1 MELATEKS
9 NTYESYMN
17 KQNKKFVRFNGI
29 VNVFLIPGIESIFDI
44 KYLLWYSDDDYKI
57 FTRDY
62 IMYLN
67 EKGLYNHNLSEYKFK

>member
-17 KQNKKFVRFNGI
+17 KHNQKFVRFNGI
-29 VNVFLIPGIESIFDI
+29 VNVILIPDIESIFDI
-44 KYLLWYSDDDYKI
+44 KDLIWYSDDDYKI
-57 FTRDY
+57 FARDY

-67 EKGLYNHNLSEYKFK
+67 EKKFK

>member
-17 KQNKKFVRFNGI
+17 KHNQKFVRFNGI
-29 VNVFLIPGIESIFDI
+29 VNVILIPDIESIFDI
-44 KYLLWYSDDDYKI
+44 KDLIWYSDDDYKI
-57 FTRDY
+57 FARDY

-67 EKGLYNHNLSEYKFK
+67 EKRVE